1 MRNWQLL
8 ANDPQDYGSPYD
20 TENIYYEV
28 TDTTLNFKYEY
39 YESWESFYGNTIA
52 VLMFDIDNDLQ
63 TGLVFDDWRND
74 RRN

>member
-39 YESWESFYGNTIA
+39 YESWENFYGNTIA
-52 VLMFDIDNDLQ
+52 VLMFNIDNDLQ
-63 TGLVFDDWRND
+63 TGLVTF
-74 RRN
+74 